1 MTSVPANAVRA
12 CDYIAAFREWSF
24 AAPFDDKPW
33 RLTAQ
38 APEIISALLAT
49 LGGDYVLREGVAV
62 HRSATVEVNALVKGP
77 TIIGPACFVANSASL
92 RGGVFLG
99 EGCTIGPATE
109 VKSSFM
115 FPGSKLAHLNFVGDS
130 ILGANVNCEAGSI
143 IANYRNELADKR
155 IRIMA
160 EGGVIETDV
169 DKFGAL
175 VGDGAR
181 IGANAVIAPGA
192 LVRPG
197 TIVPRLGLV
206 DQLPS
211 PSSDGGLRHDP

>member
-1 MTSVPANAVRA
+1 MTAMFAHALRA
-12 CDYIAAFREWSF
+12 SDYIGTFRQWSF
-24 AAPFDDKPW
+24 AEPYDEAPW

-38 APEIISALLAT
+38 APEIVSALLAT
-49 LGGDYVLREGVAV
+49 LGPDFISDEGVAV
-62 HRSATVEVNALVKGP
+62 HRSATVEEHAIVKGP
-77 TIIGPACFVANSASL
+77 TIIGPFCFVANSASL

-109 VKSSFM
+109 IKASFM

-130 ILGANVNCEAGSI
+130 ILGAGVNCEAGSI

-155 IRIMA
+155 IRIMLDGA
-160 EGGVIETDV
+160 VIETDV

-181 IGANAVIAPGA
+181 VGANAVVAPGA
-192 LVRPG
+192 LIKPG
-197 TIVPRLGLV
+197 TIIPRLGHV
-206 DQLPS
+206 DQRPPPPS
-211 PSSDGGLRHDP
+211 G

>member
-1 MTSVPANAVRA
+1 MTSVLANAIRA
-12 CDYIAAFREWSF
+12 CDYVAAFRQWSF
-24 AAPFDDKPW
+24 AAPFEDKPW

-38 APEIISALLAT
+38 APEIISALLAS
-49 LGGDYVLREGVAV
+49 LGADYVLREGVAV
-62 HRSATVEVNALVKGP
+62 HRSATVESNALVKGP
-77 TIIGPACFVANSASL
+77 TIVGPSCFVANSASL

-109 VKSSFM
+109 IKSSFM

-130 ILGANVNCEAGSI
+130 ILGSNVNCEAGSI

-155 IRIMA
+155 IRIA
-160 EGGVIETDV
+160 VEGGVIETDV

-175 VGDGAR
+175 VGDGAL

-192 LVRPG
+192 FVRPG

-206 DQLPS
+206 DQLPPA
-211 PSSDGGLRHDP
+211 PSHGRRRDAP